1 MPKSEFDTDG
11 HLPVCICVCGHLSV
25 WDICLCG
32 TSRLC
37 VCVSVHMRMCGHLS
51 VHTCVWTSVCMRVCG
66 HLSVYTCVWTSVC
79 MRVCGHLSV
88 YTCVWTSVCMRVC
101 GHRSVMCVR
110 ATVHVSV
117 CVLCVYACAWTCV
130 SRACGHVRA
139 SVCHYN
145 FEMLMCT
152 MFILTIIVQFEMDI
166 QYIMIWKVWY
176 RVCAI
181 AS

>member
-1 MPKSEFDTDG
+1 M
-11 HLPVCICVCGHLSV
+11 CICVCGHLSV

-32 TSRLC
+32 TSVC
-37 VCVSVHMRMCGHLS
+37 VCVSVH
-51 VHTCVWTSVCMRVCG
+51 MRVCG

-88 YTCVWTSVCMRVC
+88 CVCVDIDLSYVYVRLCMCPSVCCVFMRVR
-101 GHRSVMCVR
+101 GH
-110 ATVHVSV
+110 V
-117 CVLCVYACAWTCV
+117 CP
-130 SRACGHVRA
+130 RACGHVRA

-152 MFILTIIVQFEMDI
+152 IYILTIIVQFEMDI

-176 RVCAI
+176 RGCAI
-181 AS
+181 ASSINSNLC

>member
-1 MPKSEFDTDG
+1 
-11 HLPVCICVCGHLSV
+11 
-25 WDICLCG
+25 
-32 TSRLC
+32 
-37 VCVSVHMRMCGHLS
+37 
-51 VHTCVWTSVCMRVCG
+51 
-66 HLSVYTCVWTSVC
+66 
-79 MRVCGHLSV
+79 
-88 YTCVWTSVCMRVC
+88 MRVC
-101 GHRSVMCVR
+101 GHRPVMCVR

-130 SRACGHVRA
+130 FMRVRGHVCPRVCGHVRA

-152 MFILTIIVQFEMDI
+152 IFILTIIIQFEMDI

-176 RVCAI
+176 RGCAI

>member
-1 MPKSEFDTDG
+1 M
-11 HLPVCICVCGHLSV
+11 CICVCGHLSV

-32 TSRLC
+32 TS
-37 VCVSVHMRMCGHLS
+37 VCVGHLS
-51 VHTCVWTSVCMRVCG
+51 VCVCLCICVCVDICLCIRVCG
-66 HLSVYTCVWTSVC
+66 HLSVCVCVDIC
-79 MRVCGHLSV
+79 L

-101 GHRSVMCVR
+101 GHRPVMCVC

-130 SRACGHVRA
+130 SASVWTVRA

-152 MFILTIIVQFEMDI
+152 IFILTIIVQFEMDI

-176 RVCAI
+176 RGCAI

>member
-1 MPKSEFDTDG
+1 MCVWTS
-11 HLPVCICVCGHLSV
+11 VCVGHLSV

-32 TSRLC
+32 TSVCVGHLS
-37 VCVSVHMRMCGHLS
+37 VCVSVH
-51 VHTCVWTSVCMRVCG
+51 MRVCG

-110 ATVHVSV
+110 VTVCPSV
-117 CVLCVYACAWTCV
+117 CCVFMRVRGHVCP
-130 SRACGHVRA
+130 RACGHVRA

-152 MFILTIIVQFEMDI
+152 ICILTIIVQFEMDI
-166 QYIMIWKVWY
+166 TVHNDMESMV
-176 RVCAI
+176 
-181 AS
+181 

>member
-11 HLPVCICVCGHLSV
+11 HLPVCICVSGHLSV

-32 TSRLC
+32 TSVC
-37 VCVSVHMRMCGHLS
+37 VCVSVH
-51 VHTCVWTSVCMRVCG
+51 MRVCG

-152 MFILTIIVQFEMDI
+152 IFILTIIVQFEMDM
-166 QYIMIWKVWY
+166 QYIIIWKVWY
-176 RVCAI
+176 RVCPI

>member
-1 MPKSEFDTDG
+1 M
-11 HLPVCICVCGHLSV
+11 CICVCGHLSV

-37 VCVSVHMRMCGHLS
+37 VCVCAYA
-51 VHTCVWTSVCMRVCG
+51 CVWTSVCAYVCVDIC
-66 HLSVYTCVWTSVC
+66 LYACVWTSVC

-117 CVLCVYACAWTCV
+117 CVMCVYACAWTCV

-152 MFILTIIVQFEMDI
+152 IFILTIIVQFEMDI
-166 QYIMIWKVWY
+166 QYIIIWKVWY

>member
-32 TSRLC
+32 TSVCVGHLS
-37 VCVSVHMRMCGHLS
+37 VCVSVHMRVCGHLS
-51 VHTCVWTSVCMRVCG
+51 VYTCVWTSVCMRVCG

-88 YTCVWTSVCMRVC
+88 YTCVWTSVGMLVC
-101 GHRSVMCVR
+101 GHPSVMCVR
-110 ATVHVSV
+110 VTVCPSV
-117 CVLCVYACAWTCV
+117 CCVFMRVRGHVCP
-130 SRACGHVRA
+130 RACGHVRA

-152 MFILTIIVQFEMDI
+152 ICILTIIVQFEMDI
-166 QYIMIWKVWY
+166 TVHNDMESMV
-176 RVCAI
+176 
-181 AS
+181 

>member
-1 MPKSEFDTDG
+1 M
-11 HLPVCICVCGHLSV
+11 
-25 WDICLCG
+25 WDIC
-32 TSRLC
+32 LC
-37 VCVSVHMRMCGHLS
+37 VCVSVH
-51 VHTCVWTSVCMRVCG
+51 MRVCG

-88 YTCVWTSVCMRVC
+88 CVCVDIDLSCVYVRLCMCLSVCCVFMRVR
-101 GHRSVMCVR
+101 GH
-110 ATVHVSV
+110 V
-117 CVLCVYACAWTCV
+117 CPRV
-130 SRACGHVRA
+130 CGHVRA

-152 MFILTIIVQFEMDI
+152 IFILTIIVQFEMDI

-176 RVCAI
+176 RGCVI